1 MDDGTAANGRMDTKV
16 WELRTGDVKVSW
28 GKGFEAGKPSCFE
41 MFTLYV
47 RLVYIDWNN

>member
-1 MDDGTAANGRMDTKV
+1 MGQRPMAGWIQKCGNCV
-16 WELRTGDVKVSW
+16 TGDVKVSW

-41 MFTLYV
+41 MFTLYE